1 MITILCQN
9 CGGAIEVSPDTS
21 PKKKGEC
28 PHCKKL
34 IFKRT
39 GNVVEW
45 STKEKKLTGKQK
57 LWYTVAACV
66 CFCVIF
72 FGLTGFFDGPRKPQ
86 PRKADSGYSSGSST
100 TKGAAIIKR
109 DCFGATTKDIYD
121 ELSSIRVNGSKEAF
135 TRALLARAL
144 AGEAKVFHAGER
156 VEVVGSSWI
165 MNKVMGE
172 KDVVGYWVPYEYV
185 MGR

>member
-21 PKKKGEC
+21 PKKKGKC

-34 IFKRT
+34 IFRRT

-45 STKEKKLTGKQK
+45 AEKKEKLTAEQK
-57 LWYTVAACV
+57 IW
-66 CFCVIF
+66 CVIITCICCALAVF
-72 FGLTGFFDGPRKPQ
+72 MIMQEHFKCSKSEEVTYSAKH
-86 PRKADSGYSSGSST
+86 SSGSSIT
-100 TKGAAIIKR
+100 RGAGLIKR

-121 ELSSIRVNGSKEAF
+121 DLSSIRVNGSKEAF

-144 AGEAKVFHAGER
+144 TGEAKVFHAGER
-156 VEVVGSSWI
+156 VEVVDSSWI

-172 KDVVGYWVPYEYV
+172 KDVVGYWIPYEYV
-185 MGR
+185 MKR